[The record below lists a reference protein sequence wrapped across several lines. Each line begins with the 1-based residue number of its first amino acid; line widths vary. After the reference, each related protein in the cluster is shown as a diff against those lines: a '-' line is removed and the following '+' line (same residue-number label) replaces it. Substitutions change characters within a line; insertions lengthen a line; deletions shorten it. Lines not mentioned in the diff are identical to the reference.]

1 MDSQQLLK
9 RLGTARGFT
18 LQTLNDLTPTQWTAI
33 PDGFS
38 NNILWNAAH
47 IAATQARL
55 LYLLNGLPAP
65 LPEGFAE
72 KSVRG
77 TSPKEWTDPLTPE
90 EVLDVLQRLV
100 PQSIEDDAAG
110 KFNQFKPLEL
120 RADLKLESF
129 EDAVVFAILHEGM
142 HIGMI
147 MELKKLVK

>member
-1 MDSQQLLK
+1 MDSQHLLK

-18 LQTLNDLTPTQWTAI
+18 LQTLSDLTPTQWTTI
-33 PDGFS
+33 PEGFS

-55 LYLLNGLPAP
+55 LYILNGLPAP
-65 LPEGFAE
+65 ITDRFAE
-72 KSVRG
+72 KAIRG
-77 TSPKEWTDPLTPE
+77 TSPKDWTDPLTPE

-100 PQSIEDDAAG
+100 PQAIEDDAAG

-120 RADLKLESF
+120 RADLKLETF
-129 EDAVVFAILHEGM
+129 EDAILFAILHEGM

-147 MELKKLVK
+147 MELKKLAK